1 MKHITILY
9 GDDNTGK
16 LFICQQAKWDILSG
30 TPEEIHDYLW
40 SQVEPLLANPKTEFA
55 LPIDTVEDQGLYVGP
70 VRAVIH
76 EFAKANGYI
85 VRYAHLRVVV

>member
-16 LFICQQAKWDILSG
+16 TYLCRQAGWTILSG
-30 TPEEIHDYLW
+30 TPQEVKDMLEEMSSRL
-40 SQVEPLLANPKTEFA
+40 VNPPYTEFA
-55 LPIDTVEDQGLYVGP
+55 LPIDTAEDQGLYVGP

-85 VRYAHLRVVV
+85 VRYADLRVVE